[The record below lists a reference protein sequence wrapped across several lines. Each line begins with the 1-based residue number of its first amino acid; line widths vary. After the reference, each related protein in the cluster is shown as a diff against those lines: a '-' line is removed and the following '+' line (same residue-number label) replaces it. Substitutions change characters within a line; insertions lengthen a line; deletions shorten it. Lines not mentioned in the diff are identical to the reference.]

1 MKNER
6 ILIMKVIV
14 FDMDDTLYD
23 QMMPFRQAYK
33 QIFGNRFDVNV
44 DKLFQLSRKHS
55 DELFLPSQRGE
66 ISMEEVF
73 IYRIQKAFEDMN
85 IAITD
90 DEALQ
95 FQKLYEY
102 GQAHIEMR
110 EKIPEIL
117 TVCKKKKKLGL
128 ISNGPSEHQWNKIK
142 QLGVLEWIEREHIFI
157 SADLNMAKPDAAIFL
172 YVSDYF
178 KVKPEQC
185 LYIGDN
191 YYNDVVGAKNAGW
204 KVIWL
209 NQHNYKIPEGG
220 VLPDDICRTEAEL
233 FQYCV
238 KLCL

>member
-1 MKNER
+1 ME
-6 ILIMKVIV
+6 VIV

-23 QMMPFRQAYK
+23 QTMPFREAYR
-33 QIFGNRFDVNV
+33 QIFGNRFDVDV

-85 IAITD
+85 IEITD
-90 DEALQ
+90 GEAIQ
-95 FQKLYEY
+95 FQRVYEY
-102 GQAHIEMR
+102 GQAHIHMSEMM
-110 EKIPEIL
+110 PDIL
-117 TVCKKKKKLGL
+117 TVCKQTKKLGL
-128 ISNGPSEHQWNKIK
+128 ISNGPSEHQWNKVK
-142 QLGVLEWIEREHIFI
+142 QLGVLEWMEREHIFI
-157 SADLNMAKPDAAIFL
+157 SGDLNMAKPDASIFL
-172 YVSDYF
+172 YVSNYF

-191 YYNDVVGAKNAGW
+191 YYNDVVGAKSAGW
-204 KVIWL
+204 KMIWL

-220 VLPDDICRTEAEL
+220 VLPDYICRTEEEL
-233 FQYCV
+233 LQQSR